1 MSGQAFDGRNV
12 VVTGGARG
20 IGDAIIA
27 AFLEQGARAISL
39 DLIAPVRPREG
50 VRYLEADIA
59 DPASVRHAFDEIDHS
74 EKRVD
79 VLVNNAGIQRVG
91 ATGELSV
98 DHWMQVIGTNLSGAF
113 LCNSA
118 VVPMMKR
125 EKRGAIVHVASA
137 AAFVGLP
144 GRGPYSAAKA
154 GLLGLTRVMAVELAP
169 VGIRVNAV
177 APGFT
182 RTGLVNEA
190 IRDGYLKE
198 EWMVERIPM
207 GRLAETHE
215 IARVVR
221 FLASDDAAYVTGQVI
236 VADGGWTVQGIGTAP
251 GWLMAAPAGDR
262 AGSGQE
268 TS

>member
-1 MSGQAFDGRNV
+1 MGGQPFDGRNV

-27 AFLEQGARAISL
+27 AFAEYGARAISL
-39 DLIAPVRPREG
+39 DLIAPIRPREG
-50 VRYLEADIA
+50 VRYLEADVA
-59 DPASVRHAFDEIDHS
+59 DPASVQRAFDEIDRT

-91 ATGELSV
+91 TTGELSV

-113 LCNSA
+113 LCNTA
-118 VVPMMKR
+118 VVPIMKR
-125 EKRGAIVHVASA
+125 EKRGAIVHIASS

-177 APGFT
+177 APGYT
-182 RTGLVNEA
+182 RTGLIDEG

-221 FLASDDAAYVTGQVI
+221 FLASEDATYITGQVI
-236 VADGGWTVQGIGTAP
+236 VVDGGWTIQGIGTAP
-251 GWLMAAPAGDR
+251 GWLMAAPTSDR
-262 AGSGQE
+262 AGPAQR

>member
-1 MSGQAFDGRNV
+1 MSGEPFSGRNV

-27 AFLEQGARAISL
+27 AFVEQGARAISL
-39 DLIAPVRPREG
+39 DLIAPVEPRDG
-50 VRYLEADIA
+50 VRYLTANIA
-59 DPASVRHAFDEIDHS
+59 DPASVRQAFDEIDRT

-91 ATGELSV
+91 PVGELAV
-98 DHWMQVIGTNLSGAF
+98 EQWMQVISTNLSGAF

-125 EKRGAIVHVASA
+125 QRRGAIVHIASSA
-137 AAFVGLP
+137 AYVGLP

-169 VGIRVNAV
+169 HGIRVNAV

-221 FLASDDAAYVTGQVI
+221 FLAGDDAAYITGQVI
-236 VADGGWTVQGIGTAP
+236 VADGGWTIQGIGTAP
-251 GWLMAAPAGDR
+251 GWLMAAPSGDR
-262 AGSGQE
+262 AAPPKS
-268 TS
+268 S